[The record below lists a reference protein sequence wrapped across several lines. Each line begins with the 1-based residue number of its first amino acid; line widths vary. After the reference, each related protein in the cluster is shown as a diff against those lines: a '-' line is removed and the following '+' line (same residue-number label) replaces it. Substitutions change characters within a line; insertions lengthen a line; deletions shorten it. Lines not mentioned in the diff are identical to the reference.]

1 MKSLIYS
8 FSGRVDKL
16 RSRHTYYSYLW
27 IGSKHLARAISHI
40 HIIRVTGVRLIAFVN
55 RVYIYSYLWIG
66 SKHLARAISH
76 IHIIRVTG
84 ERLIAFVNRVY
95 IYSYLWIGS
104 KHLARAISHIHI
116 IRVTGERLIAF
127 VNRVYH
133 PTWLFH
139 HVVLFP
145 CRFFLR
151 AYGNYKGGIPSIPE
165 RCITRLEQ

>member
-8 FSGRVDKL
+8 FSGRVDQL

-40 HIIRVTGVRLIAFVN
+40 HLIRVTGVRLIAFVN

-66 SKHLARAISH
+66 SKHLARAIYH
-76 IHIIRVTG
+76 IH
-84 ERLIAFVNRVY
+84 L
-95 IYSYLWIGS
+95 
-104 KHLARAISHIHI
+104 

-145 CRFFLR
+145 CRFVFF
-151 AYGNYKGGIPSIPE
+151 YKGVRE
-165 RCITRLEQ
+165 L